1 MYDICMNQANQ
12 TINISLTKTMM
23 ADIKELIKSGY
34 FVSVSEVIRAALRE
48 VIVQYKQ
55 QGKLN

>member
-1 MYDICMNQANQ
+1 MNQANQ